1 MDFLNK
7 IFHCKKLSKKT
18 VFTFNLHGIYIAGT
32 TVPILGFLTDA
43 DHRRPPD
50 VGDRHRWSLLQRIAR
65 LHHHHT
71 EVIF

>member
-1 MDFLNK
+1 
-7 IFHCKKLSKKT
+7 
-18 VFTFNLHGIYIAGT
+18 
-32 TVPILGFLTDA
+32 
-43 DHRRPPD
+43 